1 MIDKIEVF
9 THSSIRIG
17 SDDAIVYIDPF
28 QIMDEPH
35 DADYVLITHPHYDH
49 FSIDDIRKVI
59 KNTTILVA
67 PESMIDDAE
76 EFAPEVKEIVAARPG
91 EKVDV
96 SGIELEAIPA
106 YNTLKPFHPRRAGWV
121 GYVMTLEGKRIYV
134 AGDIG
139 LAKEPRAVKC
149 DIALIPIGGTYTID
163 AKKAAEL
170 VNTICPEY
178 AIPTH
183 YGKFVGKK
191 TDGKI
196 FAGLVKDPIKVVEK
210 MQWFK

>member
-1 MIDKIEVF
+1 MIRGRTMIDKIEVF

-134 AGDIG
+134 A
-139 LAKEPRAVKC
+139 LNSPW
-149 DIALIPIGGTYTID
+149 L
-163 AKKAAEL
+163 L
-170 VNTICPEY
+170 S
-178 AIPTH
+178 
-183 YGKFVGKK
+183 K
-191 TDGKI
+191 TDV
-196 FAGLVKDPIKVVEK
+196 ACDVYALS
-210 MQWFK
+210 FKGHNIANPACASWMKRF